1 MVDNIGSTGSGS
13 WQPNIY
19 ASSIHTGNYYAPGT
33 GYNNKIL
40 SVNGQSQFTYNIS
53 KGSASTPI
61 YVDGGTLK
69 ECDSLPYAKFTQIS
83 TGKTIKSTSAGTS
96 SLTTLSSLGITSGG
110 FYMIMGEY
118 NDVWYTFWIIIAGVT
133 ASSQTCFST
142 SSPYNSS
149 TTTENICIQ
158 KTGANIAFKCTG
170 TSVSSQM
177 DSVTVYKLS

>member
-1 MVDNIGSTGSGS
+1 MDNIGSTGSGN
-13 WQPNIY
+13 WQPTIY
-19 ASSIHTGNYYAPGT
+19 ASSIRAGSYYAPGT

-40 SVNGQSQFTYNIS
+40 SVNGQSQFTYSIS

-83 TGKTIKSTSAGTS
+83 TNKTIKSTSAST
-96 SLTTLSSLGITSGG
+96 LTTLSSVGITSGG

-118 NDVWYTFWIIIAGVT
+118 NNIWYTFWIVIAGVT

-142 SSPYNSS
+142 SSPYNNS

-158 KTGANIAFKCTG
+158 KTGTNIAFKCTS

-177 DSVTVYKLS
+177 DSVTIYKLLS